1 MFGIKKNTC
10 YIIIAGCGTLGAE
23 LAGKLAEANEV
34 TIIDNNINAFE
45 KLPYCYNGFTF
56 NGDVNN
62 AGVLEEAGIQNAN
75 ALIAVTGND
84 VLNIFL
90 SLISKKIYHVER
102 VYAGL
107 TDPRFRDT
115 YSKLEIKTLHSSGLW
130 LEAFRREMSL

>member
-10 YIIIAGCGTLGAE
+10 YIIIAGCGTLGAA
-23 LAGKLAEANEV
+23 LAGKLAEENEV
-34 TIIDNNINAFE
+34 TIIDHNITAFE
-45 KLPYCYNGFTF
+45 KLPDRYNGFTF
-56 NGDVNN
+56 NGDVNDS
-62 AGVLEEAGIQNAN
+62 GVLEEAGIQNAN

-90 SLISKKIYHVER
+90 SLISKKIYHVEH

-107 TDPRFRDT
+107 TDSRYRDT
-115 YSKLEIKTLHSSGLW
+115 YAKLEIKTLHSSDLW